1 MLTIERER
9 KNRSTYIEMKSAA
22 SMQEKDKHIE
32 KLGGS
37 IIASIDRLKKLR
49 REIQGENNIK
59 KLAILVA

>member
-1 MLTIERER
+1 
-9 KNRSTYIEMKSAA
+9 MKSAA

-59 KLAILVA
+59 KLAILMA